1 MIRKALIVKSLLV
14 LVACCICA
22 PLHADKYRK
31 AVEGPDNVKNKRYPK
46 EKRFEIDLQ
55 GGGLLNQ
62 SYIRSF
68 ALGASIQYFWS
79 ERWGLSLDGLYYVNT
94 DKPERTCIEN
104 FYNDFYNRISR
115 ECSPEGDKSTA
126 QADITDGYQGVN
138 PDPDGTGPLSNPPPT
153 MGPAYVPIR
162 ENTFSIGLNA
172 IWAPIY
178 GKQLMFLSQTNY
190 FDVYFLFGGGV
201 SMSNFYKQQSEVPG
215 TGQKYRLT
223 AGQVPDDGATT
234 GGAPDGIADV
244 GVDPA
249 QTNAYGIEGRPEI
262 EKETNIYINLGVGQ
276 KYHFAKIFH
285 VKFELRNFTTLAFGE
300 SGIDNNLKIIAGVG
314 MRL

>member
-1 MIRKALIVKSLLV
+1 MIRKALVVETLLV
-14 LVACCICA
+14 LLIASLGS

-31 AVEGPDNVKNKRYPK
+31 AVEGADNVKNKRYPK
-46 EKRFEIDLQ
+46 DKRFEIDLQ
-55 GGGLLNQ
+55 AGGLLNQ

-68 ALGASIQYFWS
+68 AIGGSIQYFWS
-79 ERWGLSLDGLYYVNT
+79 ERWGLSLDGLYYSNS
-94 DKPERTCIEN
+94 DKAERTCIEN
-104 FYNDFYNRISR
+104 FYNDFYNRIGA
-115 ECSPEGDKSTA
+115 ECSPEGDKAVA
-126 QADITDGYQGVN
+126 QQAMVDGYQGVT
-138 PDPDGTGPLSNPPPT
+138 PDPDGTGGPLSNPRPT

-201 SMSNFYKQQSEVPG
+201 SLSNFYKKQSEVPG

-223 AGQVPDDGATT
+223 AGQVPDAPPADGV
-234 GGAPDGIADV
+234 ADV
-244 GVDPA
+244 GVDA
-249 QTNAYGIEGRPEI
+249 SQTELYGIDGRPKV
-262 EKETNIYINLGVGQ
+262 EKETNIFINLGIGQ
-276 KYHFAKIFH
+276 KYHFAKKFH
-285 VKFELRNFTTLAFGE
+285 VKFELRNFTTLGFGE
-300 SGIDNNLKIIAGVG
+300 SGIANNLKIIAGVG